1 MEAFKVILEDP
12 HVKCIMVKSSIAFT
26 PPVIKKDSEVK
37 PEEEM
42 KTQDEL
48 KETKTAIGAFD
59 VKGNDEAGGTV
70 LKAVEEIAAP
80 EPPKHE
86 EEQNKI
92 FEVVEQQPQFPG
104 GSVNGWLADHIK
116 YPVVAAENG
125 ISGRVLMSQELDY
138 QDFNNMLRFQRL
150 SHVDVH
156 FETTKY
162 FLTCDRDLSVQMQ
175 INAALTNNVLKV
187 RERKEIPQ
195 DFTFNKVGFTS
206 VEGSDQVDKLWN
218 SLPSWAFDSY
228 DIVRSFDSIIE
239 LNALGAS
246 KGNALMDLASR
257 LKVNQKDVMV
267 FGDQGNDLSMFENPN
282 FMKIAMGNAISDI
295 KEKADYVTDD
305 NDHNG
310 IAKAIKKFVL

>member
-1 MEAFKVILEDP
+1 MAKIDLISNEWADLVFQGRNKVYGAYQLRRGTSKRNIVSMIFVAAVAAVAYLGLAAYNSYQEAQKAKFEAEMEASLLDAKKEANVEKKTETPKVELVQKVE
-12 HVKCIMVKSSIAFT
+12 MVKSSIAFT

-59 VKGNDEAGGTV
+59 VKGNDDAGGTV

-125 ISGRVLMSQELDY
+125 ISGRVVVQFVVERDGSVSQVRVVRGVDPSLDKEA
-138 QDFNNMLRFQRL
+138 QRVI
-150 SHVDVH
+150 SSMP
-156 FETTKY
+156 KW
-162 FLTCDRDLSVQMQ
+162 
-175 INAALTNNVLKV
+175 
-187 RERKEIPQ
+187 IPGKQ
-195 DFTFNKVGFTS
+195 NG
-206 VEGSDQVDKLWN
+206 Q
-218 SLPSWAFDSY
+218 A
-228 DIVRSFDSIIE
+228 VRSRFTVPVTF
-239 LNALGAS
+239 
-246 KGNALMDLASR
+246 R
-257 LKVNQKDVMV
+257 LQ
-267 FGDQGNDLSMFENPN
+267 
-282 FMKIAMGNAISDI
+282 
-295 KEKADYVTDD
+295 
-305 NDHNG
+305 
-310 IAKAIKKFVL
+310 

>member
-1 MEAFKVILEDP
+1 MAKIDLISNEWADLVFQGRNKVYGAYQLRRGTSKRNIVSMIFVAAVAAVAYLGLAAYNSYQEAQKAKFEAEMEASLLDAKKEAKVDKKTETP
-12 HVKCIMVKSSIAFT
+12 KVEQVQKVEKVKSSIAFT

-59 VKGNDEAGGTV
+59 VKGNDDAGGTV

-125 ISGRVLMSQELDY
+125 ISGRVVVQFVVERDGSVSQVRVVRGVDPSLDKEA
-138 QDFNNMLRFQRL
+138 QRVI
-150 SHVDVH
+150 SSMP
-156 FETTKY
+156 KW
-162 FLTCDRDLSVQMQ
+162 
-175 INAALTNNVLKV
+175 
-187 RERKEIPQ
+187 IPGKQ
-195 DFTFNKVGFTS
+195 NG
-206 VEGSDQVDKLWN
+206 Q
-218 SLPSWAFDSY
+218 A
-228 DIVRSFDSIIE
+228 VRSRFTVPVTF
-239 LNALGAS
+239 
-246 KGNALMDLASR
+246 R
-257 LKVNQKDVMV
+257 LQ
-267 FGDQGNDLSMFENPN
+267 
-282 FMKIAMGNAISDI
+282 
-295 KEKADYVTDD
+295 
-305 NDHNG
+305 
-310 IAKAIKKFVL
+310 

>member
-1 MEAFKVILEDP
+1 MAKIDLISNEWADIVFQGRNKVYGAYQLRRGTSKRNIVSMIFVAAVAAVAYLGLAAYNSYQEAQKAKFEAEMEASLLEAKKEAKVEKKTETP
-12 HVKCIMVKSSIAFT
+12 KVEQVQKVEKVKSSIAFT

-104 GSVNGWLADHIK
+104 GSVNGWIADHIK

-125 ISGRVLMSQELDY
+125 ISGRVVVQFVVERDGSVSQVRVVRGVDPSLDKEA
-138 QDFNNMLRFQRL
+138 QRVI
-150 SHVDVH
+150 SSMP
-156 FETTKY
+156 KW
-162 FLTCDRDLSVQMQ
+162 
-175 INAALTNNVLKV
+175 
-187 RERKEIPQ
+187 IPGKQ
-195 DFTFNKVGFTS
+195 NG
-206 VEGSDQVDKLWN
+206 Q
-218 SLPSWAFDSY
+218 A
-228 DIVRSFDSIIE
+228 VRSRFTVPVTF
-239 LNALGAS
+239 
-246 KGNALMDLASR
+246 R
-257 LKVNQKDVMV
+257 LQ
-267 FGDQGNDLSMFENPN
+267 
-282 FMKIAMGNAISDI
+282 
-295 KEKADYVTDD
+295 
-305 NDHNG
+305 
-310 IAKAIKKFVL
+310 

>member
-1 MEAFKVILEDP
+1 MAKIDLISNEWADIVFQGRNKVYGAYQLRRGTSKRNIVSMIFVAAVAAVAYLGLAAYNSYQEAQKAKFEAEMEASLLEAKKEAKVEKKTETP
-12 HVKCIMVKSSIAFT
+12 KVEQVQKVEKVKSSIAFT

-125 ISGRVLMSQELDY
+125 ISGRVVVQLVVERDGSVSQVKVVRGVDPSLDKEA
-138 QDFNNMLRFQRL
+138 QRVI
-150 SHVDVH
+150 SSMP
-156 FETTKY
+156 KW
-162 FLTCDRDLSVQMQ
+162 
-175 INAALTNNVLKV
+175 
-187 RERKEIPQ
+187 IPGKQ
-195 DFTFNKVGFTS
+195 NG
-206 VEGSDQVDKLWN
+206 Q
-218 SLPSWAFDSY
+218 A
-228 DIVRSFDSIIE
+228 VRSRFTVPVTF
-239 LNALGAS
+239 
-246 KGNALMDLASR
+246 R
-257 LKVNQKDVMV
+257 LQ
-267 FGDQGNDLSMFENPN
+267 
-282 FMKIAMGNAISDI
+282 
-295 KEKADYVTDD
+295 
-305 NDHNG
+305 
-310 IAKAIKKFVL
+310 

>member
-1 MEAFKVILEDP
+1 MAKIDLISNEWADLVFQGRNKVYGAYQLRRGTSKRNIVSMIFVAAVAAVAYLGLAAYNSYQEAQKAKFEAEMEASLLDAKKEAKVEKKTETP
-12 HVKCIMVKSSIAFT
+12 KVEPVQKVEKVKSSIAFT

-59 VKGNDEAGGTV
+59 VKGNDDAGGTV

-125 ISGRVLMSQELDY
+125 ISGRVVVQFVVERDGSVSQVRVVRGVDPSLDKEA
-138 QDFNNMLRFQRL
+138 QRVI
-150 SHVDVH
+150 SSMP
-156 FETTKY
+156 KW
-162 FLTCDRDLSVQMQ
+162 
-175 INAALTNNVLKV
+175 
-187 RERKEIPQ
+187 IPGKQ
-195 DFTFNKVGFTS
+195 NG
-206 VEGSDQVDKLWN
+206 Q
-218 SLPSWAFDSY
+218 A
-228 DIVRSFDSIIE
+228 VRSRFTVPVTF
-239 LNALGAS
+239 
-246 KGNALMDLASR
+246 R
-257 LKVNQKDVMV
+257 LQ
-267 FGDQGNDLSMFENPN
+267 
-282 FMKIAMGNAISDI
+282 
-295 KEKADYVTDD
+295 
-305 NDHNG
+305 
-310 IAKAIKKFVL
+310 

>member
-1 MEAFKVILEDP
+1 MAKIDLISNEWADIVFQGRNKVYGAYQLRRGTSKRNIFSMIFVAAVAAVAYLGLAAYNSYQEAQKAKFEAEMEASLLEAKKEAKVEKKTETP
-12 HVKCIMVKSSIAFT
+12 KVEQVQKVEKVKSSIAFT

-125 ISGRVLMSQELDY
+125 ISGRVVVQFVVERDGSVSQVKVVRGVDPSLDKEA
-138 QDFNNMLRFQRL
+138 QRVI
-150 SHVDVH
+150 SSMP
-156 FETTKY
+156 KW
-162 FLTCDRDLSVQMQ
+162 
-175 INAALTNNVLKV
+175 
-187 RERKEIPQ
+187 IPGKQ
-195 DFTFNKVGFTS
+195 NG
-206 VEGSDQVDKLWN
+206 Q
-218 SLPSWAFDSY
+218 A
-228 DIVRSFDSIIE
+228 VRSRFTVPVTF
-239 LNALGAS
+239 
-246 KGNALMDLASR
+246 R
-257 LKVNQKDVMV
+257 LQ
-267 FGDQGNDLSMFENPN
+267 
-282 FMKIAMGNAISDI
+282 
-295 KEKADYVTDD
+295 
-305 NDHNG
+305 
-310 IAKAIKKFVL
+310 

>member
-1 MEAFKVILEDP
+1 MAKIDLISNEWADLVFQGRNKVYGAYQLRRGTSKRNIVSMIFVAAVAAVAYLGLAAYNSYQEAQKAKFEAEMEASLLDAKKEAKVEKRTETP
-12 HVKCIMVKSSIAFT
+12 KVEQVQKVEKVKSSIAFT

-59 VKGNDEAGGTV
+59 VKGNDDAGGTV

-125 ISGRVLMSQELDY
+125 ISGRVVVQFVVERDGSVSQVRVVRGVDPSLDKEA
-138 QDFNNMLRFQRL
+138 QRVI
-150 SHVDVH
+150 SSMP
-156 FETTKY
+156 KW
-162 FLTCDRDLSVQMQ
+162 
-175 INAALTNNVLKV
+175 
-187 RERKEIPQ
+187 IPGKQ
-195 DFTFNKVGFTS
+195 NG
-206 VEGSDQVDKLWN
+206 Q
-218 SLPSWAFDSY
+218 A
-228 DIVRSFDSIIE
+228 VRSRFTVPVTF
-239 LNALGAS
+239 
-246 KGNALMDLASR
+246 R
-257 LKVNQKDVMV
+257 LQ
-267 FGDQGNDLSMFENPN
+267 
-282 FMKIAMGNAISDI
+282 
-295 KEKADYVTDD
+295 
-305 NDHNG
+305 
-310 IAKAIKKFVL
+310 

>member
-1 MEAFKVILEDP
+1 MAKIDLISNEWADIVFQGRNKVYGAYQLRRSTGKRNIWAMVFVAAVAAVTYLGLAAYNSYQEAQKAKFEAEMEASLLDAKKEAKVEKKTETP
-12 HVKCIMVKSSIAFT
+12 KVEQVQKVEKVKSSIAFT

-59 VKGNDEAGGTV
+59 VKGNDDAGGTV

-125 ISGRVLMSQELDY
+125 ISGRVVVQFVVERDGSVSQVRVVRGVDPSLDKEA
-138 QDFNNMLRFQRL
+138 QRVI
-150 SHVDVH
+150 SSMP
-156 FETTKY
+156 KW
-162 FLTCDRDLSVQMQ
+162 
-175 INAALTNNVLKV
+175 
-187 RERKEIPQ
+187 IPGKQ
-195 DFTFNKVGFTS
+195 NG
-206 VEGSDQVDKLWN
+206 Q
-218 SLPSWAFDSY
+218 A
-228 DIVRSFDSIIE
+228 VRSRFTVPVTF
-239 LNALGAS
+239 
-246 KGNALMDLASR
+246 R
-257 LKVNQKDVMV
+257 LQ
-267 FGDQGNDLSMFENPN
+267 
-282 FMKIAMGNAISDI
+282 
-295 KEKADYVTDD
+295 
-305 NDHNG
+305 
-310 IAKAIKKFVL
+310 

>member
-1 MEAFKVILEDP
+1 MAKIDLISNEWADLVFQGRNKVYGAYQLRRGTSKRNIVSMIFVAAVAAVAYLGLAAYNSYQEAQKAKFEAEMEASLLDAKKEAKVEKKTETP
-12 HVKCIMVKSSIAFT
+12 KVEQVQKVEKVKSSIAFT

-59 VKGNDEAGGTV
+59 VKGNDDAGGTV

-125 ISGRVLMSQELDY
+125 ISGRVVVQFIVERDGSVSQVRVVRGVDPSLDKEA
-138 QDFNNMLRFQRL
+138 QRVI
-150 SHVDVH
+150 SSMP
-156 FETTKY
+156 KW
-162 FLTCDRDLSVQMQ
+162 
-175 INAALTNNVLKV
+175 
-187 RERKEIPQ
+187 IPGKQ
-195 DFTFNKVGFTS
+195 NG
-206 VEGSDQVDKLWN
+206 Q
-218 SLPSWAFDSY
+218 A
-228 DIVRSFDSIIE
+228 VRSRFTVPVTF
-239 LNALGAS
+239 
-246 KGNALMDLASR
+246 R
-257 LKVNQKDVMV
+257 LQ
-267 FGDQGNDLSMFENPN
+267 
-282 FMKIAMGNAISDI
+282 
-295 KEKADYVTDD
+295 
-305 NDHNG
+305 
-310 IAKAIKKFVL
+310 

>member
-1 MEAFKVILEDP
+1 MAKIDLISNEWADIVFQGRNKVYGAYQLRRGTSKRNIVSMIFVAAVAAVAYLGLAAYNSYQEAQKAKFEAEMEASLLEAKKEAKDEKKTETPKVEQ
-12 HVKCIMVKSSIAFT
+12 VQKVEKVKSSIAFT

-125 ISGRVLMSQELDY
+125 ISGRVVVQFVVERDGSVSQVKVVRGVDPSLDKEA
-138 QDFNNMLRFQRL
+138 QRVI
-150 SHVDVH
+150 SSMP
-156 FETTKY
+156 KW
-162 FLTCDRDLSVQMQ
+162 
-175 INAALTNNVLKV
+175 
-187 RERKEIPQ
+187 IPGKQ
-195 DFTFNKVGFTS
+195 NG
-206 VEGSDQVDKLWN
+206 Q
-218 SLPSWAFDSY
+218 A
-228 DIVRSFDSIIE
+228 VRSRFTVPVTF
-239 LNALGAS
+239 
-246 KGNALMDLASR
+246 R
-257 LKVNQKDVMV
+257 LQ
-267 FGDQGNDLSMFENPN
+267 
-282 FMKIAMGNAISDI
+282 
-295 KEKADYVTDD
+295 
-305 NDHNG
+305 
-310 IAKAIKKFVL
+310 

>member
-1 MEAFKVILEDP
+1 MAKIDLISNEWADLVFQGRNKVYGAYQLRRGTSKRNIVSMIFVAAVAAVAYLGLAAYNSYQEAQKAKFEAEMEASLLDAKKEAKVEKKTETP
-12 HVKCIMVKSSIAFT
+12 KVEQVQKVEKVKSSIAFT

-59 VKGNDEAGGTV
+59 VKGNDDAGGTV

-125 ISGRVLMSQELDY
+125 ISGRVVVQFVVEKDGSVSQVRVVRGVDPSLDKEA
-138 QDFNNMLRFQRL
+138 QRVI
-150 SHVDVH
+150 SSMP
-156 FETTKY
+156 KW
-162 FLTCDRDLSVQMQ
+162 
-175 INAALTNNVLKV
+175 
-187 RERKEIPQ
+187 IPGKQ
-195 DFTFNKVGFTS
+195 NG
-206 VEGSDQVDKLWN
+206 Q
-218 SLPSWAFDSY
+218 A
-228 DIVRSFDSIIE
+228 VRSRFTVPVTF
-239 LNALGAS
+239 
-246 KGNALMDLASR
+246 R
-257 LKVNQKDVMV
+257 LQ
-267 FGDQGNDLSMFENPN
+267 
-282 FMKIAMGNAISDI
+282 
-295 KEKADYVTDD
+295 
-305 NDHNG
+305 
-310 IAKAIKKFVL
+310 

>member
-1 MEAFKVILEDP
+1 MAKIDLISNEWADLVFQGRNKVYGAYQLRRGTSKRNIVSMIFVAAVAAVAYLGLAAYNSYQEAQKAKFEAEMEASLLDAKKEAKVEKKTETP
-12 HVKCIMVKSSIAFT
+12 KVEQVQKVEKVKSSIAFT

-125 ISGRVLMSQELDY
+125 ISGRVVVQFVVERDGSVSQVRVVRGVDPSLDKEA
-138 QDFNNMLRFQRL
+138 QRVI
-150 SHVDVH
+150 SSMP
-156 FETTKY
+156 KW
-162 FLTCDRDLSVQMQ
+162 
-175 INAALTNNVLKV
+175 
-187 RERKEIPQ
+187 IPGKQ
-195 DFTFNKVGFTS
+195 NG
-206 VEGSDQVDKLWN
+206 Q
-218 SLPSWAFDSY
+218 A
-228 DIVRSFDSIIE
+228 VRSRFTVPVTF
-239 LNALGAS
+239 
-246 KGNALMDLASR
+246 R
-257 LKVNQKDVMV
+257 LQ
-267 FGDQGNDLSMFENPN
+267 
-282 FMKIAMGNAISDI
+282 
-295 KEKADYVTDD
+295 
-305 NDHNG
+305 
-310 IAKAIKKFVL
+310 